1 MDSLVPLNL
10 TSEQKIELL
19 NKCAWIKKLSVAQI
33 AELASFLMP
42 FEAANGSVII
52 HEGKKINHFG
62 FICEGEV
69 FISKATT
76 GGSGKMIYHFTVG
89 SVLGIISFF
98 DEGLTSAS
106 VVVQQH
112 ATILLMNR
120 KAYETFCREAPATAL
135 QVASYLVRYLA
146 HNLRETTACWF
157 DASSNS

>member
-1 MDSLVPLNL
+1 MESLVPLTL

-19 NKCAWIKKLSVAQI
+19 NKCACMKQLSDAQI
-33 AELASFLMP
+33 AEFASFLTP
-42 FEAANGSVII
+42 FEAANGAVII
-52 HEGKKINHFG
+52 HEGKKINYFG
-62 FICEGEV
+62 IICEGEV

-76 GGSGKMIYHFTVG
+76 SGSGKKIYHFTVG

-120 KAYETFCREAPATAL
+120 KTYETFCRDAPATAL
-135 QVASYLVRYLA
+135 QVSLYLVRYLA
-146 HNLRETTACWF
+146 NNLRETTARWF